1 MTTMNVSLQEF
12 KLKPGTYLNAASK
25 GETIQVMVKGQ
36 VRAVVTPP
44 KPAKSHKSSSPKL
57 SPAAMLERML
67 ARRRPRMKGV
77 SVADMVIEDR
87 G

>member
-44 KPAKSHKSSSPKL
+44 KPAASRKSGLPKL
-57 SPAAMLERML
+57 TPAAMLEPIL
-67 ARRRPRMKGV
+67 TRRRPRITGV
-77 SVADMVIEDR
+77 SVADMVLEDR

>member
-12 KLKPGTYLNAASK
+12 KLKPGTYLNAAAK
-25 GETIQVMVKGQ
+25 GETIHVMVKGQ

-44 KPAKSHKSSSPKL
+44 TSSVMHESGLPKL
-57 SPAAMLERML
+57 TPVAMLQRIL
-67 ARRRPRMKGV
+67 SRHRPRIDGV
-77 SVADMVIEDR
+77 SVADMVLEDR